1 MASERVVR
9 PAGFLQIY
17 LRVLR
22 MLGSQRKTA
31 TCLIGANLLVV
42 VATLAEPILFGKVI
56 DALSRTVG
64 QPDSTFQDGLS
75 TALWRQLYPL
85 IGGWVGVG
93 LIAIVAGASVA
104 LFADRLAHRR
114 RHEVL
119 RDYFE
124 HVLQLPVHHR
134 DSQHSGRLL
143 KIMLQG
149 TDSLGSLWLG
159 FFRDYFGAFAAAI
172 VLVPVALYL
181 NWRMGI
187 LLLIL
192 GAIFIG
198 LTRLILRRTESM
210 QRSVEGHHSN
220 LAEFAAD
227 TLGNVTLVQSFGRI
241 QAEVS
246 SLRQLSE
253 QVIGA
258 QFPVLWWWALVTVL
272 VRAATTLTVLAMLL
286 VGLFLFSRGLASIG
300 EIVTF
305 IGFSGVIISRLE
317 QTVSFANRLS
327 MEAPKLLE
335 FFDVM
340 DSQPGVQ
347 ESGQA
352 RDPGRLRG
360 AVEFEQVTFS
370 YDGRREA
377 LRAFNL
383 NIEPGQTVA
392 LVGLSGAGKSTAMS
406 LIYRLFDPQQ
416 GRVLIDGQDIREMT
430 LTGLRQNLGVV
441 SQEAL
446 LFNRSIAE
454 NLMVG
459 DPHAGP
465 EQLMEAARQ
474 ACALEFIERMP
485 GQFDALAGERGRHL
499 SGGERQ
505 RLAIARVLLK
515 NPPILLLDEATS
527 ALDAVTEA
535 SVQEAIEHARQGRT
549 TLVIAHRLAT
559 VRRADKI
566 VVLDDGVIV
575 ESGTFE
581 ELARAKGAFAKMV
594 DRQFGGVS
602 LSPQ

>member
-1 MASERVVR
+1 MAQSRTS
-9 PAGFLQIY
+9 GFVQIY

-22 MLGSQRKTA
+22 LLGSQRQTA
-31 TCLIGANLLVV
+31 AWLIGANLLVV
-42 VATLAEPILFGKVI
+42 VVTLAEPILFGKVI
-56 DALSRTVG
+56 DALSRTAG
-64 QPDSTFQDGLS
+64 QVAQTSTGLPS
-75 TALWRQLYPL
+75 TLWQQLYPL
-85 IGGWVGVG
+85 LGVWVVVG
-93 LIAIVAGASVA
+93 LIAIIAGASVA

-124 HVLQLPVHHR
+124 HVLQLPTHHR
-134 DSQHSGRLL
+134 DARHSGRLL

-149 TDSLGSLWLG
+149 TDSIGALLLG

-181 NWRMGI
+181 NWRMG
-187 LLLIL
+187 LLLLAL
-192 GAIFIG
+192 GAVFIS

-210 QRSVEGHHSN
+210 QRSVEGYHSN

-253 QVIGA
+253 QVISA
-258 QFPVLWWWALVTVL
+258 QFPVLWWWAIVTVL
-272 VRAATTLTVLAMLL
+272 VRAATTLTVLAMLI
-286 VGLFLFSRGLASIG
+286 VGLFLFSRGLATVG

-327 MEAPKLLE
+327 MEAPKLVE
-335 FFDVM
+335 FFDVL
-340 DSQPGVQ
+340 DSQPGVT
-347 ESGQA
+347 ESESA
-352 RDPGRLRG
+352 KDPGRLAG
-360 AVEFEQVTFS
+360 AVKFDQVSFS
-370 YDGRREA
+370 YDGRRDA
-377 LRAFNL
+377 LRAFSL
-383 NIEPGQTVA
+383 SIEPGQTVA
-392 LVGLSGAGKSTAMS
+392 LVGASGAGKSTAMS
-406 LIYRLFDPQQ
+406 LIYRLFDPKQ
-416 GRVLIDGQDIREMT
+416 GRVLIDGQDIRDMT
-430 LTGLRQNLGVV
+430 LAGLRRNLGVV

-459 DPHAGP
+459 DPHADP
-465 EQLMEAARQ
+465 EQLRTAASQ
-474 ACALEFIERMP
+474 ACALDFIERMP

-527 ALDAVTEA
+527 ALDAVTET
-535 SVQEAIEHARQGRT
+535 SVQEAIERARQGRT

-559 VRRADKI
+559 VRRADRI
-566 VVLDDGVIV
+566 VVLDDGEIV

-581 ELARAKGAFAKMV
+581 ELARAKGAFAQMV
-594 DRQFGGVS
+594 DRQFGQS
-602 LSPQ
+602 RLTE